1 MRYDLGDKKL
11 NTYAAVWNHTGPGGE
26 GGWNL
31 TVIEWIGNYEY
42 SEGGELISHSHER
55 ITTKTYSYFPSVGVD
70 REYAYSMVFE
80 PKWNPPVALSGNHS
94 EKNVTYYDSYYRTDG
109 DHQPGI
115 DEWRKQNPLVEI
127 RDVYDPNTRH
137 ILVSSEEGFKNN
149 FEDGWWNDVALKLNP
164 KTANFSPDSV
174 SQYLKSNIVVA
185 STWSD
190 TVRINLEK
198 TGSSS
203 DSVIQAKQV
212 DKS

>member
-1 MRYDLGDKKL
+1 MGRSWFNFKDQEVQNFGSGFKGLNKPGNRGDLAMRYDFGDKKL
-11 NTYAAVWNHTGPGGE
+11 NTYTAVWNHTGTGGE
-26 GGWNL
+26 GGWDL
-31 TVIEWIGNYEY
+31 SVIEWIGNYEY
-42 SEGGELISHSHER
+42 SKGGELISHSHER

-137 ILVSSEEGFKNN
+137 ILVSSEEGFKTG
-149 FEDGWWNDVALKLNP
+149 FEDGWWNDVALKLN
-164 KTANFSPDSV
+164 
-174 SQYLKSNIVVA
+174 LKSLA
-185 STWSD
+185 SLRACHS
-190 TVRINLEK
+190 IPE
-198 TGSSS
+198 
-203 DSVIQAKQV
+203 IECC
-212 DKS
+212 